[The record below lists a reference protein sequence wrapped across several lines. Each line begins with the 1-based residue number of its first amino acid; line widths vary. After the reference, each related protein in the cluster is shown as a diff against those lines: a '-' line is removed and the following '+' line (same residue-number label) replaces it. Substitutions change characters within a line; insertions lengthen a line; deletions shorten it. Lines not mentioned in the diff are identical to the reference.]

1 MLCVLSLFHPNHSQ
15 AQMPLWSVGTQL
27 VAFDGSSTNVS
38 SLPTPAAVPGY
49 PAYYVYN
56 GAIPQNHQHVQ
67 FNDQGEL
74 LFFIV
79 DGMIYNSAG
88 YLILPNAQTT
98 SNFEVYPNFKEC
110 NEIAITAIP
119 GKCSMFL
126 VFYSSHNLDVT
137 SSEQSTPKYLVID
150 MLEDNHLWG
159 NSFPQKGEVLK
170 TEPESMYESRGL
182 MHLHYSSYPSSSV
195 IAFAGP
201 NEDDFSHIFDPTDGA
216 GKEGA
221 IHFDIAVEQ
230 ENTSFIIAVA
240 DQRDVSLTRF
250 NSSSVSAPSI
260 YNYSSV
266 GTTRASHGEVE
277 LIKTGTSGF
286 RLAWTDSHDYGSIN
300 TDEQI
305 IYLSNVS
312 NSLAITNTQD
322 IILTA
327 ALGQQHHISGLEFS
341 PSGQYLYYT
350 KRFPHEIGYINTTSF
365 SINDISNLIPN
376 TSDYTLTKIEIGVDA
391 PNNTPVIYFGS
402 PNGFGQL
409 RNVNTPQNLTW
420 SSQSPMNNGING
432 VPLAIDAWNGSAL
445 FYNLHG
451 QNDNIQAVADALS
464 SQTCCLEM
472 QNVTGVQGMSVNT
485 TLDGTWTYAS
495 NPFGVSSGPV
505 RIVDDLVFQTGTITT
520 IDNMVFEFDQD
531 ADVIIEKG
539 ARVTLRNNSLWT
551 AISCA
556 DKMWPGVNLLGTTN
570 AQNSIDQFPTTGG
583 DQGNFLIEN
592 STIEYAMIGVEVGTT
607 SLTGGG
613 YLRATNST
621 FLNCRNGVWF
631 RKYHYENTNENY
643 VQNLSFFIDCTFKTD
658 INYREVPAAHAQL
671 YDVDGIK
678 FLDCSFLNTNAN
690 NMPWWN
696 RGTGI
701 RSFRSS
707 FLVEG
712 ENNEYIPA
720 PIEQEPTTF
729 YKLQYGIRSYGFN
742 NPLAFYKCRNMEFQ
756 QCLYGITNYNTDN
769 VQIYLN
775 NFLLPDASGYTSNNT
790 MERGIYL
797 TNSTG
802 YTVEQNVF
810 QGFDDFTVNEDY
822 PCALGIWVDN
832 SGDAANEI
840 RNNDFDE
847 MKLGTYVT
855 RNNRYFISGI
865 DEPGEGDDDGTTDQT
880 GLQLFCNTYSNGQT
894 DIFRDA
900 NTLMRQDQGGNQ
912 GTTQNGLPYVILA
925 GNRFSAPDCNGFSSD
940 FVVDPQNVFYNVY
953 WSHSDANTIPDC
965 GGTSNVQ
972 GPTFGMD
979 LLTNSESLVPY
990 NDLDCP
996 NRFEVSGG
1004 GHNPSNIAV
1013 LVDQLNAVKTELET
1027 ARNTYNQ
1034 VVDDNQKQSTL
1045 DVLSEAFPQESQY
1058 YRDLLIQRYPLSN
1071 EVLRKMIAQ
1080 SERLSSWHLTE
1091 ILLVNSPLNKE
1102 ILFEI
1107 ENSDILSDFFM
1118 SFLYNADSGAS
1129 LRRLMEQNILG
1140 LASERDQLIQAIA
1153 NAGLNYEADSEI
1165 EAENPLYFQEYLD
1178 ALATQ
1183 NGSTALRIRAA
1194 NYASRGAYLAALEL
1208 IENEPLLTSYA
1219 EILQLEQ
1226 AVNGDWSSLN
1236 EAQISYLW
1244 NIYNTES
1251 DYSNS
1256 LALSILQEIGAV
1268 DFEPEPRVP
1277 IQFRSLELGNN
1288 KTADELPLL
1297 GVWPNPASG
1306 SAWLHYPIEADDHG
1320 TIQLF
1325 DPQGRLVDSFQPKS
1339 NGLVELKVDDYE
1351 SGVYIVQLVAFN
1363 KIVETIKF
1371 TVVSRK

>member
-1 MLCVLSLFHPNHSQ
+1 
-15 AQMPLWSVGTQL
+15 MPLWSVGNQL
-27 VAFDGSSTNVS
+27 VAFDGSSADVS

-56 GAIPQNHQHVQ
+56 GAIPQHHQHVQ
-67 FNDQGEL
+67 FDDQGEL

-79 DGMIYNSAG
+79 DGMIYNKDG
-88 YLILPNAQTT
+88 YIILPNAQTT
-98 SNFEVYPNFKEC
+98 SNFNVYPNFKEC
-110 NEIAITAIP
+110 NEIAITSIP

-126 VFYSSHNLDVT
+126 VFYSSYNFDVT

-159 NSFPQKGEVLK
+159 SSFPQLGEVLK
-170 TEPESMYESRGL
+170 TEPESTFESRGI
-182 MHLHYSSYPSSSV
+182 MFLHYSSYPSSSV
-195 IAFAGP
+195 IAFPGQ

-230 ENTSFIIAVA
+230 ENTSFVIAIA

-250 NSSSVSAPSI
+250 SSSSISNPSI

-266 GTTRASHGEVE
+266 GTARASHGEIE
-277 LIKTGTSGF
+277 LIKNGSSGF
-286 RLAWTDSHDYGSIN
+286 QLAWTDSHDYGSIN

-305 IYLSNVS
+305 IFLSNVS
-312 NSLAITNTQD
+312 NNLTITNTQE
-322 IILTA
+322 IILSATV
-327 ALGQQHHISGLEFS
+327 GEQHHISGLEFS
-341 PSGQYLYYT
+341 PSAQYLYYT

-365 SINDISNLIPN
+365 SINAISNLIPN

-391 PNNTPVIYFGS
+391 PNSTPVIYFGS

-409 RNVNTPQNLTW
+409 RNVDTPQSLVWT
-420 SSQSPMNNGING
+420 SQPASNNGLNG

-451 QNDNIQAVADALS
+451 QNHNIQAVADALS

-485 TLDGTWTYAS
+485 NLDGTWTYAS

-520 IDNMVFEFDQD
+520 IDNMVFEFDED
-531 ADVIIEKG
+531 ADVIIQKG
-539 ARVTLRNNSLWT
+539 AKVTLRNNSLWT
-551 AISCA
+551 AISC
-556 DKMWPGVNLLGTTN
+556 DEKMWPGVNLLGTTN

-583 DQGNFLIEN
+583 DQGYFVIEN

-607 SLTGGG
+607 SLNGGG
-613 YLRATNST
+613 YLRAVNST

-631 RKYHYENTNENY
+631 RKYHYENANENY
-643 VQNLSFFIDCTFKTD
+643 VQNLSKFIDCSFKTD

-678 FLDCSFLNTNAN
+678 FLDCSFLNTNAD

-712 ENNEYIPA
+712 ENNVYIPA
-720 PIEQEPTTF
+720 PVEQEPTTF
-729 YKLQYGIRSYGFN
+729 YKLQYGIRSYGYN

-855 RNNRYFISGI
+855 RDNDYP
-865 DEPGEGDDDGTTDQT
+865 DYQT
-880 GLQLFCNTYSNGQT
+880 GLQVLCNNYANGQT
-894 DIFRDA
+894 DIYRYA
-900 NTLMRQDQGGNQ
+900 NTTMRHDQGGNQ
-912 GTTQNGLPYVILA
+912 SPNPNYNGEIRA
-925 GNRFSAPDCNGFSSD
+925 GNKFTAPNCNGFASD
-940 FVVDPQNVFYNVY
+940 FVIDPTNTSYTNY
-953 WSHSDANTIPDC
+953 WSHTGDYYVPDC
-965 GGTSNVQ
+965 GGISSMQGNSFGDQLLSVAINVAVY
-972 GPTFGMD
+972 
-979 LLTNSESLVPY
+979 SEA
-990 NDLDCP
+990 DCP
-996 NRFEVSGG
+996 NHFGNGSGG
-1004 GHNPSNIAV
+1004 HSPSNIGGLV
-1013 LVDQLNAVKTELET
+1013 LELEQT
-1027 ARNTYNQ
+1027 KTMLQNAKTNFEQ
-1034 VVDDNQKQSTL
+1034 VVDASLRQNTL
-1045 DVLSEAFPQESQY
+1045 EVLTEAFPQESQY
-1058 YRDLLIQRYPLSN
+1058 YRNLLMQRYPLSD
-1071 EVLRKMIAQ
+1071 EVLRKMIEQA
-1080 SERLSSWHLTE
+1080 SRLSPWHLTE
-1091 ILLVNSPLNKE
+1091 VFLANSPLSKE
-1102 ILFEI
+1102 VLHEI
-1107 ENSDILSDFFM
+1107 EQSDILSDFFM
-1118 SFLYNADSGAS
+1118 SFLYDADNGAS
-1129 LRRLMEQNILG
+1129 LRKLMELNILG
-1140 LASERDQLIQAIA
+1140 LATQQDQLLEDIAHARTSFEVDLDSEEEQPIYLNEYTSELAERTDPTSKRMLAAHLAADGNYTAAQAIV
-1153 NAGLNYEADSEI
+1153 
-1165 EAENPLYFQEYLD
+1165 AEVPILSSFW
-1178 ALATQ
+1178 T
-1183 NGSTALRIRAA
+1183 
-1194 NYASRGAYLAALEL
+1194 
-1208 IENEPLLTSYA
+1208 
-1219 EILQLEQ
+1219 ILQFQ
-1226 AVNGDWSSLN
+1226 QSVNNNWFALDTVQVN
-1236 EAQISYLW
+1236 ALW
-1244 NIYNTES
+1244 NIYNNTEDQS
-1251 DYSNS
+1251 STM
-1256 LALSILQEIGAV
+1256 ALGILQEIGVA
-1268 DFEPEPRVP
+1268 DFEPEPQVP
-1277 IQFRSLELGNN
+1277 IQFRSLSVKKDDRNH
-1288 KTADELPLL
+1288 DLPLL
-1297 GVWPNPASG
+1297 GVWPNPTSTNV
-1306 SAWLHYPIEADDHG
+1306 WVHYPIEADG
-1320 TIQLF
+1320 NGLLQVY
-1325 DPQGRLVDSFQPKS
+1325 DPMGRLVHSFVPNS
-1339 NGLVELKVDDYE
+1339 NGLVELSMDNLG
-1351 SGVYIVQLVAFN
+1351 SGIYLVQLVAFD
-1363 KIVETIKF
+1363 KIVDSIKF
-1371 TVVSRK
+1371 TKIE